1 MTKELAGRILDR
13 STLDGS
19 AYGLEML
26 LISIIVKARIVQ
38 VPVNYQPRVGTSSV
52 TGELPKTIKLGSE
65 MLALGATMR
74 ACRRKIRA
82 NVR

>member
-1 MTKELAGRILDR
+1 MPAF
-13 STLDGS
+13 
-19 AYGLEML
+19 
-26 LISIIVKARIVQ
+26 VQ

-74 ACRRKIRA
+74 ARRRKIRA